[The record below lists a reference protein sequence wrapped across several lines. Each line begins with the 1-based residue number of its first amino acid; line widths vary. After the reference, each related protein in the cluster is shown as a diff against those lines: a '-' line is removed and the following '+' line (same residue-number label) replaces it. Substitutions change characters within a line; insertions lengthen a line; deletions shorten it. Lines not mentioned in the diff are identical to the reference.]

1 VEGVP
6 DPSLVVLMGPSGAG
20 KSTWAAKHF
29 RPEEIISSDR
39 LRAVVGTGEHDLEAS
54 NVAFSLLDQMVEA
67 RLRRRL
73 LTVVDTL
80 GLDDE
85 RRARQLA
92 LARELDLPAVLV
104 VFAVPEQI
112 ARLRNRSRERPVP
125 ASVLTSQIKRFRQIT
140 PRLEA
145 DGWRVITA
153 DDDLVITSSHG
164 PITST
169 TPAPLPTSRSLRF
182 YLQVSRFIGEDPLAT
197 RLASMGRAAEEAGF
211 TGLALMDHLVQIPQ
225 VGREWEDLPEPYTSL
240 SYLAGVTSQLELG
253 ALVSGVSLRNP
264 ALLAKMVATLDVLSG
279 GRAFCGLGLGWNEA
293 ELKAYG
299 YVVPPIRERRDIFE
313 DTLNILPLMWGPG
326 KATYHGKVH
335 SVVDAS
341 CYPRPLHSIPV
352 IAGGRGDRTLTI
364 AARLADGAN
373 LRGTDKLAERL
384 DFINSQ
390 LRRCQR
396 DPAQFEVSV
405 LDLPLIGRDRTEV
418 AAMVEKA
425 RGRIG
430 AGAIVTRH
438 HAGTPQAHIDR
449 FKDLATLGVS
459 AVFVAPV
466 GMRGAEDLDVWKDV
480 IGAFT

>member
-1 VEGVP
+1 VEGIP
-6 DPSLVVLMGPSGAG
+6 DPSLVVLIGPSGAG
-20 KSTWAAKHF
+20 KSTWAAKQF

-39 LRAVVGTGEHDLEAS
+39 LRAAVGTGEHDLEAS
-54 NVAFSLLDQMVEA
+54 IVAFSLLDQMVEA

-85 RRARQLA
+85 RRARHLA
-92 LARELDLPAVLV
+92 LARELNLPAVLV
-104 VFAVPEQI
+104 VFAVPEQV
-112 ARLRNRSRERPVP
+112 ARQRNRSRERPVP

-140 PRLEA
+140 PRLKA

-169 TPAPLPTSRSLRF
+169 PQAPPPTSRSLRF
-182 YLQVSRFIGEDPLAT
+182 YLQVSRFTGEPWAT
-197 RLASMGRAAEEAGF
+197 RLTEVGRAAEQAGF

-225 VGREWEDLPEPYTSL
+225 VGREWEDLPEPYTAL
-240 SYLAGVTSQLELG
+240 SYLAGVTPQLELG

-264 ALLAKMVATLDVLSG
+264 ALLAKMMATLDVLSG

-299 YVVPPIRERRDIFE
+299 YAVPPIRKRRDMLE
-313 DTLNILPLMWGPG
+313 DTLNILPRMWGPG

-341 CYPRPLHSIPV
+341 CYPRPLHRIPIIV
-352 IAGGRGDRTLTI
+352 GGLGDRTLTL

-373 LRGTDKLAERL
+373 VRGTDKLVERL

-390 LRRCQR
+390 LRRYQR
-396 DPAQFEVSV
+396 DPAQYEVSV

-418 AAMVEKA
+418 AAMVEKS

-430 AGAIVTRH
+430 AGAFVTRH

-449 FKDLATLGVS
+449 FKDLAALGVS

-466 GMRGAEDLDVWKDV
+466 GMRGAEDLEVWKNV
-480 IGAFT
+480 IEAFSS